1 MARPPLT
8 GHNTIFLDATG
19 PPQQGRR
26 RGPLSEAH
34 ALVEGG
40 GHHIGTHEEYVRQR
54 GLDTSICKEHRI
66 RPGGTGKRKVGDRRI
81 D

>member
-8 GHNTIFLDATG
+8 GHNTIFLDTTG

-34 ALVEGG
+34 AFVEGG
-40 GHHIGTHEEYVRQR
+40 GHQIGTHEEYVRQR
-54 GLDTSICKEHRI
+54 GGWTRASARS
-66 RPGGTGKRKVGDRRI
+66 TAFDRGARENAKWVI
-81 D
+81 DE